1 MKEAYIL
8 KTVSLCKSEGV
19 VHIETLGYTDDE
31 CMMIEWDARTLLEDI
46 PLLYSLAKKAV
57 ELEEESNLDRFVRFK
72 KQLANDWKGQRG
84 RKAK

>member
-1 MKEAYIL
+1 MKEAFINQ
-8 KTVSLCKSEGV
+8 TVSLCKSEGV
-19 VHIETLGYTDDE
+19 VHIETLGYSDSE
-31 CMMIEWDARTLLEDI
+31 CMIIEWDARSLLEDI

-57 ELEEESNLDRFVRFK
+57 ELEEESNLDKFVRFK